1 MKIFNEIVEFVEA
14 NENFKLESLNDLLDI
29 MKDEYVNSRNDGLYE
44 DVKEYQKNLLKN
56 LNNNDELFVEMRRVA
71 WVFENIGYDFLSDR
85 QKDSY
90 KDIIYLLLTK

>member
-14 NENFKLESLNDLLDI
+14 NENFKLESLNDLLDV

-56 LNNNDELFVEMRRVA
+56 LNNNDELFVEMRRVV

>member
-14 NENFKLESLNDLLDI
+14 NENFKLESLNDLLDV

-71 WVFENIGYDFLSDR
+71 
-85 QKDSY
+85 
-90 KDIIYLLLTK
+90 

>member
-71 WVFENIGYDFLSDR
+71 
-85 QKDSY
+85 
-90 KDIIYLLLTK
+90 

>member
-14 NENFKLESLNDLLDI
+14 NENFKLESLNDLLDV
-29 MKDEYVNSRNDGLYE
+29 MKEEYVNSRNDGLYE
-44 DVKEYQKNLLKN
+44 EIKEYQKNLLKN

-85 QKDSY
+85 QQDSY
-90 KDIIYLLLTK
+90 KDIIYILLTK